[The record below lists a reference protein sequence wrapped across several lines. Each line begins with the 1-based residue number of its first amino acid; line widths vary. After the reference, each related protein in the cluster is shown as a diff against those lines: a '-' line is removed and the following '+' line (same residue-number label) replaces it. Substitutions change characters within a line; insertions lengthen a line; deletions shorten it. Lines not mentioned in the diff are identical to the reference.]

1 MDTGRGRSSS
11 TTAERK
17 PRAVSL
23 RTDGNKSQNS
33 DMHQQTLRRRSGKGG
48 RRDIEEEDE
57 EDEEVND
64 GTMSVSESQG
74 RLPA

>member
-1 MDTGRGRSSS
+1 MDTDRGRSRESG
-11 TTAERK
+11 TKAERQ
-17 PRAVSL
+17 PRSL

-33 DMHQQTLRRRSGKGG
+33 DMHQQILRHRSGKGG